1 MIDPLSLSSRV
12 QVAALAPV
20 VSMRCLVVPFKQG
33 VGIQSRLRH
42 LRQRRACASPL
53 QRKIREHFMDKRLT
67 YYILAGMALGV
78 AVGYAVHVGIPQDN
92 VWFGYLTKTFKL
104 LSDIFLN
111 LIKLLVAP
119 LILSTI
125 VVGITHMGDSATL
138 GRIGFRAISWFI
150 FASFISIGLGLMMVN
165 IFQPGIGAPI
175 DNVAS
180 AAASIGEVK
189 KLDFWEFILSIF
201 PKNALE
207 ALATNNI
214 LQILVFALFAGVAL
228 SALGEKG
235 APLVRG
241 ADALAEMMLQITHYV
256 MRYAPIAVFGA
267 LAAVVAK
274 SGLAILGTYL
284 ELVTEFYLS
293 LALLW
298 AILLSM
304 GAIFLGRR
312 IWTLIRYIREPMLI
326 AFSTASSEA
335 ALPKLFEQLDR
346 FGVPRRISGFMLPM
360 GYSFNL
366 DGSMMYMSFA
376 TLFIA
381 QAYGIDLPIGTQIL
395 ILLTLMISSKG
406 VAAVPRASLV
416 VITGTLAMFD
426 LPVEGVALIL
436 AIDQFL
442 DMGRT
447 ATNVVGN
454 AVATSVIT
462 KWEGKLEEPDPE
474 FMEHPH
480 APAHTVH
487 DGARGLDLASDM
499 VKDERS

>member
-1 MIDPLSLSSRV
+1 
-12 QVAALAPV
+12 
-20 VSMRCLVVPFKQG
+20 
-33 VGIQSRLRH
+33 
-42 LRQRRACASPL
+42 
-53 QRKIREHFMDKRLT
+53 MDKRLT
-67 YYILAGMALGV
+67 LWILVGMILGII
-78 AVGYAVHVGIPQDN
+78 VGYAVHIGVAPDSAAFEN
-92 VWFGYLTKTFKL
+92 LSKTFKL

-125 VVGITHMGDSATL
+125 VVGIAHMGDSSAL
-138 GRIGFRAISWFI
+138 GRIGFRAITWFI
-150 FASFISIGLGLMMVN
+150 LASFISIGLGLLMVN
-165 IFQPGIGAPI
+165 IFQPGIGVPLG
-175 DNVAS
+175 
-180 AAASIGEVK
+180 AAADAAATVGEVK
-189 KLDFWEFILSIF
+189 KLDVFEFILSIF
-201 PKNALE
+201 PKNAFE
-207 ALATNNI
+207 AMATNNI
-214 LQILVFALFAGVAL
+214 LQILVFSLFAGVAL

-235 APLVRG
+235 APLVRA

-256 MRYAPIAVFGA
+256 MRYAPVAVFGA
-267 LAAVVAK
+267 LAKVVAT
-274 SGLAILGTYL
+274 SGLAILLSYATL
-284 ELVTEFYLS
+284 LLEFYIS
-293 LALLW
+293 LLILW
-298 AILLSM
+298 AMLLTI
-304 GAIFLGRR
+304 GWIFLRKR
-312 IWTLIRYIREPMLI
+312 IWTLIRYIREPLLI

-346 FGVPRRISGFMLPM
+346 FGVPRRISGFMLPL

-376 TLFIA
+376 TIFIA
-381 QAYGIDLPIGTQIL
+381 QAYGIDLPIMTQIL

-416 VITGTLAMFD
+416 VITGTLAMFG

-462 KWEGKLEEPDPE
+462 KWEGMLEVEEPE
-474 FMEHPH
+474 FVEPPH
-480 APAHTVH
+480 APAHTAAA
-487 DGARGLDLASDM
+487 GKRGLDLAEDM
-499 VKDERS
+499 VTDSRSEKS

>member
-1 MIDPLSLSSRV
+1 
-12 QVAALAPV
+12 
-20 VSMRCLVVPFKQG
+20 
-33 VGIQSRLRH
+33 
-42 LRQRRACASPL
+42 
-53 QRKIREHFMDKRLT
+53 
-67 YYILAGMALGV
+67 
-78 AVGYAVHVGIPQDN
+78 
-92 VWFGYLTKTFKL
+92 
-104 LSDIFLN
+104 
-111 LIKLLVAP
+111 
-119 LILSTI
+119 
-125 VVGITHMGDSATL
+125 
-138 GRIGFRAISWFI
+138 
-150 FASFISIGLGLMMVN
+150 MVN
-165 IFQPGIGAPI
+165 LFQPGIGAPVDTI
-175 DNVAS
+175 AN
-180 AAASIGEVK
+180 AAATVGEVK

-201 PKNALE
+201 PKNAFE
-207 ALATNNI
+207 AMATNNI

-241 ADALAEMMLQITHYV
+241 AESLAEMMLQITHYV
-256 MRYAPIAVFGA
+256 MRYAPVAVFGA
-267 LAAVVAK
+267 LAAVVSK
-274 SGLAILGTYL
+274 SGLAILATYL
-284 ELVTEFYLS
+284 ELVTEFYMS

-298 AILLSM
+298 AILLSL

-312 IWTLIRYIREPMLI
+312 IWALIRYIREPMLI

-346 FGVPRRISGFMLPM
+346 FGVPRRISGFMLPL

-376 TLFIA
+376 TIFIA
-381 QAYGIDLPIGTQIL
+381 QAYGIDLSIGTQIL

-462 KWEGKLEEPDPE
+462 KWERMLEVEQPDYSE
-474 FMEHPH
+474 TPH
-480 APAHTVH
+480 APAHTAA
-487 DGARGLDLASDM
+487 DGKAGLDLATDM
-499 VKDERS
+499 VTDKRKTKL

>member
-1 MIDPLSLSSRV
+1 
-12 QVAALAPV
+12 
-20 VSMRCLVVPFKQG
+20 
-33 VGIQSRLRH
+33 
-42 LRQRRACASPL
+42 
-53 QRKIREHFMDKRLT
+53 MDKRLT
-67 YYILAGMALGV
+67 LWILAGMILGV
-78 AVGYAVHVGIPQDN
+78 AVGYAVHQNFAPESAQ
-92 VWFGYLTKTFKL
+92 FEYLTKTFKL

-125 VVGITHMGDSATL
+125 VVGIAHMGDSSAL
-138 GRIGFRAISWFI
+138 GRIGFRAITWFI
-150 FASFISIGLGLMMVN
+150 VASFISIGLGLLMVN
-165 IFQPGIGAPI
+165 VFQPGIGAPVDTI
-175 DNVAS
+175 AN
-180 AAASIGEVK
+180 AAATIGEVK

-201 PKNALE
+201 PKNAFE
-207 ALATNNI
+207 AMATNNI
-214 LQILVFALFAGVAL
+214 LQILVFALFAGIAL

-241 ADALAEMMLQITHYV
+241 AEALAEMMLQITHYV
-256 MRYAPIAVFGA
+256 MRYAPVAVFGA

-274 SGLAILGTYL
+274 SGLAILATYL

-298 AILLSM
+298 TILLSL
-304 GAIFLGRR
+304 GSIFLGRR

-346 FGVPRRISGFMLPM
+346 FGVPRRISGFMLPL

-376 TLFIA
+376 TIFIA
-381 QAYGIDLPIGTQIL
+381 QAYGIDLPIATQIL

-462 KWEGKLEEPDPE
+462 KWEGMLEVEEPDYIE
-474 FMEHPH
+474 SPH
-480 APAHTVH
+480 APAHTVA
-487 DGARGLDLASDM
+487 GGKAGLDLAEDM
-499 VKDERS
+499 VTDERTKKL

>member
-1 MIDPLSLSSRV
+1 MI
-12 QVAALAPV
+12 
-20 VSMRCLVVPFKQG
+20 
-33 VGIQSRLRH
+33 
-42 LRQRRACASPL
+42 
-53 QRKIREHFMDKRLT
+53 
-67 YYILAGMALGV
+67 LGV
-78 AVGYAVHVGIPQDN
+78 MVGYAVHVGVPQDN
-92 VWFGYLTKTFKL
+92 MWFEYLTKTFKL

-125 VVGITHMGDSATL
+125 VVGIAHMGDSSAL
-138 GRIGFRAISWFI
+138 GRIGFRAITWFI
-150 FASFISIGLGLMMVN
+150 IASFISIGLGLLMVN
-165 IFQPGIGAPI
+165 LFQPGVGAPV
-175 DNVAS
+175 DTVAN
-180 AAASIGEVK
+180 AAANIGEVK

-201 PKNALE
+201 PKNAIE
-207 ALATNNI
+207 AMATNNI

-267 LAAVVAK
+267 LAAVVSK
-274 SGLAILGTYL
+274 SGLAILATYL

-293 LALLW
+293 LAILW
-298 AILLSM
+298 TILLSL
-304 GAIFLGRR
+304 GAIFLGKR

-346 FGVPRRISGFMLPM
+346 FGVPRRISGFMLPL

-376 TLFIA
+376 TIFIA
-381 QAYGIDLPIGTQIL
+381 QAYGIELSIATQIL

-416 VITGTLAMFD
+416 VITGTLAMFE

-462 KWEGKLEEPDPE
+462 KWEGMLEVEEPE
-474 FMEHPH
+474 FVEFPH
-480 APAHTVH
+480 APAHTAAH
-487 DGARGLDLASDM
+487 GRAGLDLAADM
-499 VKDERS
+499 VEEPAKP

>member
-1 MIDPLSLSSRV
+1 
-12 QVAALAPV
+12 
-20 VSMRCLVVPFKQG
+20 
-33 VGIQSRLRH
+33 
-42 LRQRRACASPL
+42 
-53 QRKIREHFMDKRLT
+53 MDKRLT
-67 YYILAGMALGV
+67 MWILVGMILGV
-78 AVGYAVHVGIPQDN
+78 IVGYTVHVTVPQDAAS
-92 VWFGYLTKTFKL
+92 FEYLTKTFKL

-125 VVGITHMGDSATL
+125 VVGIAHMGDSSAL
-138 GRIGFRAISWFI
+138 GRIGFRAITWFI
-150 FASFISIGLGLMMVN
+150 IASFISIGLGLLMVN
-165 IFQPGIGAPI
+165 LFQPGVGAPV
-175 DNVAS
+175 DTVAQ
-180 AAASIGEVK
+180 AAANIGEVK

-201 PKNALE
+201 PKNAIE
-207 ALATNNI
+207 AMATNNI

-267 LAAVVAK
+267 LAGVVAK

-293 LALLW
+293 LAILW
-298 AILLSM
+298 TILLSL
-304 GAIFLGRR
+304 GAIFLGKR

-346 FGVPRRISGFMLPM
+346 FGVPRRISGFMLPL

-376 TLFIA
+376 TIFIA
-381 QAYGIDLPIGTQIL
+381 QAYGIELSIATQIL

-462 KWEGKLEEPDPE
+462 KWEGMLEVEEPE
-474 FMEHPH
+474 FIEPPH
-480 APAHTVH
+480 APSHTAAH
-487 DGARGLDLASDM
+487 GKAGLDLAEDM
-499 VKDERS
+499 VTDERSKKI